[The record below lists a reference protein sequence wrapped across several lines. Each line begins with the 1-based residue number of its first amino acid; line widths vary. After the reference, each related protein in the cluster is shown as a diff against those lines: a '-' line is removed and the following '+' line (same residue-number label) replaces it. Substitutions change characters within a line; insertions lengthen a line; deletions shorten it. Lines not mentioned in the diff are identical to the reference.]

1 MAEPTHSYYDWQM
14 STLLLAYDALEPLQR
29 NDHAAQSERESL
41 VDRELYELV
50 HATLPQSYRDN
61 PSAEFP
67 PEVVVML
74 TRATLDRAHAI
85 IHGSKGQATRA

>member
-1 MAEPTHSYYDWQM
+1 MAEPSHSYYDWQM
-14 STLLLAYDALEPLQR
+14 STLLLAYDAVEPLKR
-29 NDHAAQSERESL
+29 DDHQAQMDRESK

-67 PEVVVML
+67 PEVVVLL
-74 TRATLDRAHAI
+74 TRALLDRAHAI
-85 IHGSKGQATRA
+85 IHGK